1 MAISAADIAAN
12 LEQCVAEGLR
22 FINEAL
28 HGSIVT
34 TDALV
39 ASLNS
44 IGATDPVARY
54 DLMPHGI
61 AEVTF
66 QGKRYRLTPITGAA
80 LVVNAVYPNSVQ
92 LSARAFYCEA
102 ASALSLQGNN
112 NGGYVQFTVSV
123 I

>member
-1 MAISAADIAAN
+1 MAISTADIAAN
-12 LEQCVAEGLR
+12 LEQCAAEGLR
-22 FINEAL
+22 FIAEIADKCFT
-28 HGSIVT
+28 T

-39 ASLNS
+39 ASLTS